1 MQVAPGR
8 NAKQL
13 NSMPTNRELSA
24 IAEVWLAPLDE
35 VIGDLI
41 EKSRTMTPGAF
52 AAEVQRA
59 LNEVPGLFDRLDT
72 AALTAELEDDIGAAV
87 IRGLTI

>member
-8 NAKQL
+8 NANSL

-87 IRGLTI
+87 IRGLSS

>member
-1 MQVAPGR
+1 
-8 NAKQL
+8 
-13 NSMPTNRELSA
+13 MPSNRELSA

-35 VIGDLI
+35 AIGDLI

-52 AAEVQRA
+52 AVEVQRA
-59 LNEVPGLFDRLDT
+59 LNDVPGLFDRLDT

-87 IRGLTI
+87 IRGLTT

>member
-52 AAEVQRA
+52 AVEVQRA

-87 IRGLTI
+87 IRGLSS